1 MSANNRPRNGGSSDD
16 QNGFAA
22 TFARRPGTGARG
34 PVPGARVWG
43 TIGGAAALTTGVIV
57 LVPLLAAPSA
67 ASHPR
72 RDLAHVAANAALPG
86 TPAGWGTPGSAEP
99 APVEGVP
106 VGPDGTPVPQGPP
119 GGAPVG
125 YPPAGGS
132 GTGTG
137 GSVQYNNGSG
147 GGAAGGG
154 GGAVGGGAGGGA
166 IGGGTPGGT
175 GTPGG
180 GSVPGNPTTGGASGG
195 TTGSTPGRPPVAPPT
210 SPAKPP
216 VAPAQGP
223 QQVYNGYA
231 GLGCSNSGA
240 GFRVQ
245 GQYSDGKEG
254 WYKVGSGG
262 LGTAGCG
269 DDFWAIPMSGS
280 KTKDDSTVAAV
291 WTWNAGAK
299 AKSCSVQ
306 VYVPGGSTWRDA
318 AGKPAFYQV
327 LDTDSSSAPV
337 RSTFTVDQ
345 TSHRGAWIQG
355 VSLPVKDGK
364 VVLRMVN
371 RGEDWVGP
379 DKTYAHLAAG
389 QARVLCYD
397 R

>member
-1 MSANNRPRNGGSSDD
+1 MPANNRPHNGGSPDD
-16 QNGFAA
+16 PNGFAA
-22 TFARRPGTGARG
+22 TFARRPGAGARG
-34 PVPGARVWG
+34 PVPGLRVWG
-43 TIGGAAALTTGVIV
+43 TIGGAAALTTGAIV
-57 LVPLLAAPSA
+57 LVPLLAAPGTTP
-67 ASHPR
+67 SHPR
-72 RDLAHVAANAALPG
+72 RDVQHVAANAALPG
-86 TPAGWGTPGSAEP
+86 TPAGWGSPGSAEP

-106 VGPDGTPVPQGPP
+106 VGADGTPVAPQGPP

-125 YPPAGGS
+125 YQPGGVPGTGAGGS
-132 GTGTG
+132 
-137 GSVQYNNGSG
+137 VAYN

-154 GGAVGGGAGGGA
+154 GGAVAGGGAGGG
-166 IGGGTPGGT
+166 GGGGG
-175 GTPGG
+175 GG
-180 GSVPGNPTTGGASGG
+180 GSTVPGAG
-195 TTGSTPGRPPVAPPT
+195 GSTPGGPVAGGGSGGSTSGAKPPVPPPST
-210 SPAKPP
+210 PAKPP

-245 GQYSDGKEG
+245 GDYSDGKEG

-280 KTKDDSTVAAV
+280 KTKDDAGVAAV

-327 LDTDSSSAPV
+327 LDTDSGSAPV

-345 TSHRGAWIQG
+345 TAHRGAWIQG

-371 RGEDWVGP
+371 RGEDWVGS